1 MTQRQEDVSAAARRL
16 ARDLTVDD
24 ERDLVLWHDADGT
37 PRQTG
42 FHDYAAL
49 YAVPGLYEAA
59 YFEHLGG
66 ASPALLADL
75 VADVVPATERS
86 SCSVLDV
93 GVGTGVV
100 GELLAPLGFRRL
112 AGMDI
117 EPASEVAVRRDRGDL
132 YEDVRTMDLLALTG
146 ADRDW
151 LAARAPRLVTVAG
164 AVGFGHLPEDAFA
177 VLTDLLPP
185 GGLLALTAAR
195 DLPHEPELAGHA
207 RLLLGPAYAV
217 RAQRDGLH
225 RRTGDGRAL
234 EVTGLVLERT

>member
-1 MTQRQEDVSAAARRL
+1 MTSRQETVSEAARRL
-16 ARDLTVDD
+16 AQSLSVDD
-24 ERDLVLWHDADGT
+24 ERDLVLWRDADGT
-37 PRQTG
+37 PRETG
-42 FHDYAAL
+42 LHDYAAL

-75 VADVVPATERS
+75 IAGVVPAAERAD
-86 SCSVLDV
+86 CSVLDV
-93 GVGTGVV
+93 GAGTGIV
-100 GELLAPLGFRRL
+100 GELLAPLGFRRV
-112 AGMDI
+112 AGVDI
-117 EPASEVAVRRDRGDL
+117 EPASEVAVRRDRGHR
-132 YEDVRTMDLLALTG
+132 YEDVRTLDLLAQSD

-185 GGLLALTAAR
+185 GGLLALTTAR
-195 DLPHEPELAGHA
+195 DFPHEPELAGHA
-207 RLLLGPAYAV
+207 RLLLGPAYTV

-225 RRTGDGRAL
+225 RRTGAGRWL

>member
-1 MTQRQEDVSAAARRL
+1 MTLHQESVSAAARRL
-16 ARDLTVDD
+16 AQGLTVDD
-24 ERDLVLWHDADGT
+24 ERDLVLWRDADGT
-37 PRQTG
+37 PRETG
-42 FHDYAAL
+42 LHDYAAL

-66 ASPALLADL
+66 AFPALLADL
-75 VADVVPATERS
+75 VAEVVPAGERS

-100 GELLAPLGFRRL
+100 GEVLAPLGFRRL
-112 AGMDI
+112 AGVDI

-132 YEDVRTMDLLALTG
+132 YDDVRTLDLLALSG
-146 ADRDW
+146 ADRAW
-151 LAARAPRLVTVAG
+151 LSARAPRLLTVAG
-164 AVGFGHLPEDAFA
+164 AVGFGHLPEEAFA

-185 GGLLALTAAR
+185 GGLLALTTAR
-195 DLPHEPELAGHA
+195 DLPDEPALAGHA
-207 RLLLGPAYAV
+207 RLLLGPSYAV

-225 RRTGDGRAL
+225 RRTGDGRPL